1 MRTGEIFRERV
12 RGGDRGGGKGRE
24 RNAGVGGLCP
34 AHCAL
39 RTPYTV
45 HRTCTYVSAHSVVR
59 RSVRI
64 LVSAVRRARR
74 QEASSR
80 ALLCTAQLRPGDGSD
95 VIGSG
100 PTHTN
105 KLALTTQTF
114 NNS

>member
-1 MRTGEIFRERV
+1 M
-12 RGGDRGGGKGRE
+12 
-24 RNAGVGGLCP
+24 GGLCP

-80 ALLCTAQLRPGDGSD
+80 AVLCTAQLRPGDGSD

-105 KLALTTQTF
+105 KLALPTQTF
-114 NNS
+114 NNTYIKPQTEQGISIARKSSVSTYFVNK